1 MKLTREY
8 YIPAN
13 STEVKDPDSE
23 AIAYTFTDRKGRPCA
38 SGFGGQRSKP
48 DWCFAFRSEEHRAK
62 HIKEYFAIQQGRDAD
77 KEQRAAKRN
86 ATVTALQVGD
96 ILYYSWGYDQTNAQF
111 YQVVEVKPS
120 GKSVMIREIAQEQT
134 TTGFMCGQA
143 MPIKDKFRG
152 EAFLKRAAEDSV
164 RMDYSSARKW
174 DGRPVYVSWY
184 A

>member
-23 AIAYTFTDRKGRPCA
+23 TVAYIFTDRKGRPCA
-38 SGFGGQRSKP
+38 SGFGGKRSKP
-48 DWCFAFRSEEHRAK
+48 DWCFAFRDEAHRDK
-62 HIKEYFAIQQGRDAD
+62 HIQEFFTTQQNRAFN
-77 KEQRAAKRN
+77 KEQRAVKRN